1 MATDKQHTTLNVPT
15 LRFPEFSGEWEK
27 TNLGSLITMYSGG
40 TPSIDI
46 TEYWDGNIPFISAT
60 SMHDTYIYDSQ
71 LHLSKK
77 GLLKGSKL
85 LPSWNLLLLVR
96 GSMLWNRIPICINTV
111 DVAFNQDVKGIIATG
126 ISTFF
131 LLNWFQSKENRI
143 KYLVSGT
150 GIGAGKLDTADV
162 ASLTVSYPDCNE
174 QQKVATLFRIIDER
188 IATQRKVIEKLQSLI
203 GGIIHR
209 VSCDGLKNGTW
220 RMKMLSSVLSER
232 IELNT
237 EQYQV
242 HSVSVTQGVIN
253 QVEYLGRSFAAKDT
267 SNYHVVKYGDIVYT
281 KSPTGDFPYGIIKQS
296 YINDNVA
303 VSPLYGVYKPNSIA
317 LGMILHHYFLSPV
330 NAQNYLHKL
339 IQKGAK
345 NTINITN
352 QRFLENSIPLP
363 MKSIDIEKL
372 ATLLQLYDA
381 KLTMEN
387 NLLSA
392 LHRQKMYLLS
402 TMFI

>member
-1 MATDKQHTTLNVPT
+1 

-27 TNLGSLITMYSGG
+27 TTIGNCCSEFQSGKN
-40 TPSIDI
+40 IKAADI
-46 TEYWDGNIPFISAT
+46 TLVGKYPVYGGNGLRGYSTYYNHDGNYVLIGRQGALCGNVRFVTGKNYITEHAIAVQASNGCDTKFLLYLFEKMKLGQYSDQSAQPGLAVNKLVKLKVNIPSLCE
-60 SMHDTYIYDSQ
+60 Q
-71 LHLSKK
+71 
-77 GLLKGSKL
+77 SKL
-85 LPSWNLLLLVR
+85 AELLTLL
-96 GSMLWNRIPICINTV
+96 
-111 DVAFNQDVKGIIATG
+111 
-126 ISTFF
+126 
-131 LLNWFQSKENRI
+131 
-143 KYLVSGT
+143 
-150 GIGAGKLDTADV
+150 
-162 ASLTVSYPDCNE
+162 
-174 QQKVATLFRIIDER
+174 DER

-220 RMKMLSSVLSER
+220 RMTMLSSVLSER